1 MPPFSQPTIDV
12 GDGQITIDAELLAPR
27 LGLSIADLK
36 ANMAK
41 GLVTGIAETGAD
53 EDAGRTRLTFRY
65 RARVWRFVREPDG
78 TLKEDPVRPAK
89 RRAVTDHVNLHD
101 QVRQPS

>member
-1 MPPFSQPTIDV
+1 MPRFSQSTIDI

-27 LGLSIADLK
+27 LGLSIAALK
-36 ANMAK
+36 DNMAK

-78 TLKEDPVRPAK
+78 TLKEDPVRSAK
-89 RRAVTDHVNLHD
+89 PRAVTDRINLLD
-101 QVRQPS
+101 LARQPS